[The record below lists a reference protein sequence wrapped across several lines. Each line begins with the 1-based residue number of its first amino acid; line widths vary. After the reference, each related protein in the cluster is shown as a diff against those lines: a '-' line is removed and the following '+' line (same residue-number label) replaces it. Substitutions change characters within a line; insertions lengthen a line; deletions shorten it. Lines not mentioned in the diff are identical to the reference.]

1 MIKKF
6 IQSAEKML
14 EISRVPDGKVFI
26 LGGGEKAES
35 LRKELKNISVE
46 VSAFL
51 SEEDDHGFCTKA
63 NIPTLPLIEINE
75 IPKEK
80 MFICCAAGSDD
91 DYFEK
96 RRQLE
101 DCGLKECL
109 HFGDFSS
116 NPDSRLY
123 SDGYDFMEVPVE
135 NLDLR
140 YKYLKVAAS
149 RYKQGINQPVIDSET
164 IVVNAIDLKLT
175 TKCTYNC
182 KHCSAAT
189 SYIKAHKTFDATQ
202 IVDDLDNMLEVVYT
216 PLIVI
221 LGGEP
226 LLHPLFGQV
235 VRGLT
240 KMKNLN
246 HVGRFMML
254 SNATVLPA
262 VEDLQYFRDLPA
274 AEIIINDYAR
284 ASQKVNEYSN
294 LCEKAGV
301 THKVNFEGKKVW
313 FDFGDFTQCRNYSEE
328 QLRHLRYICDAS
340 AVLYDGRFYS
350 CCRAAA
356 LEENGL
362 MPLKND
368 DFVDIRNSD
377 NSLKLKDE
385 LWHYLYDRPH
395 LSPCNYC
402 SGSHIAA
409 KQIPVGS

>member
-1 MIKKF
+1 MIKKY
-6 IQSAEKML
+6 IQAAEKML
-14 EISRVPDGKVFI
+14 EISSIPEGKVFI
-26 LGGGEKAES
+26 LGVGERVES
-35 LRKELKNISVE
+35 LRNELKNIGVE

-51 SEEDDHGFCTKA
+51 FEDAVPGSCIKQ
-63 NIPTLPLIEINE
+63 NSPTLPLIKINE

-80 MFICCAAGSDD
+80 MFICCAASDED

-96 RRQLE
+96 RRLLE
-101 DCGLKECL
+101 NCGLKECV
-109 HFGDFSS
+109 HFGDFSG

-123 SDGYDFMEVPVE
+123 SNGYDFMEVPVE

-140 YKYLKVAAS
+140 YKYLKIAAS
-149 RYKQGINQPVIDSET
+149 RYKQGVNQPVIDAET
-164 IVVNAIDLKLT
+164 LVINAIDLKLT
-175 TKCTYNC
+175 TKCTYKC

-189 SYIKAHKTFDATQ
+189 SYIKEHKTFDATQ
-202 IVDDLDNMLEVVYT
+202 IVNDLDKLLEVVYT
-216 PLIVI
+216 PLVVI

-226 LLHPLFGQV
+226 LLHPSFGQV
-235 VRGLT
+235 IHGLT

-246 HVGRFMML
+246 HAGRFMML

-262 VEDLQYFRDLPA
+262 IEDLQYFRELPA
-274 AEIIINDYAR
+274 AEITINDYAR
-284 ASQKVNEYSN
+284 TNQKVYEYAD

-301 THKVNFEGKKVW
+301 NHKVNFEGKKVW

-362 MPLKND
+362 MPLNNDD

-377 NSLKLKDE
+377 STLKNR
-385 LWHYLYDRPH
+385 LWKYLYDKPY
-395 LSPCNYC
+395 LSLCNYC
-402 SGSHIAA
+402 NGSHIAA